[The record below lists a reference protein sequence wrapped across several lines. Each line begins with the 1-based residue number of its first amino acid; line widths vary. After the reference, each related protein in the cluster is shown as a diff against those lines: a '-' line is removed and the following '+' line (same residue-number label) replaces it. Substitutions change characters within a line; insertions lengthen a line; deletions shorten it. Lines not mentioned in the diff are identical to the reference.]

1 MLSKRSLLGLAAAL
15 VVAAC
20 APATH
25 TADVGGP
32 FKLVDQNGRAV
43 DDSILKGKWTAVYF
57 GFTYCPD
64 VCPTTLITLA
74 EAADRMGAK
83 AKNFQVALIS
93 VDPDRDTPALLKT
106 YLSNPTFPKATIG
119 LTGSADQVAAAAK
132 AYKAYYKK
140 IGTGQDYTVDHIA
153 MVYLMDP
160 KGRFSRIIANG
171 TPPDEI
177 ARIVTEAMRGA

>member
-1 MLSKRSLLGLAAAL
+1 MLSKRSLLGLAAATAL
-15 VVAAC
+15 AAC
-20 APATH
+20 APTTH

-43 DDSILKGKWTAVYF
+43 DDQILKGKWTAVYF

-74 EAADRMGAK
+74 EAADRMGTK
-83 AKNFQVALIS
+83 ASDLQVVLIS
-93 VDPDRDTPALLKT
+93 VDPDRDTPSLLRT
-106 YLSNPTFPKATIG
+106 YLSNPSFPKGTIG
-119 LTGSADQVAAAAK
+119 LTGTPAQVATAAK

-140 IGTGQDYTVDHIA
+140 VGEGQDYTVDHIA

-160 KGRFSRIIANG
+160 KGQFSRIIANG

-177 ARIVTEAMRGA
+177 ARIVTGAMRGA